1 MCGKVARWRHPG
13 SGTTTCDINTWTEPF
28 TVSHLKL
35 EFEQFEQF
43 EFTRKSPDRRAFS
56 CPRGVSSPPDG
67 RGGPPTGNPTSRS
80 AQWKELVAS
89 CSDRSKNATIVS
101 DAQFR
106 PVRRVRTL
114 RSMPRCPSVRDR
126 FAFLTEGTACGGG
139 ALRNAHAGRMGP
151 PTAAALVRL
160 VRGGSGAKAA
170 RPSRGCGKSWLI

>member
-89 CSDRSKNATIVS
+89 CSDRSKNATIVVMPS
-101 DAQFR
+101 FAPFVASERSVRCRDAPPFATDSPSSPKER
-106 PVRRVRTL
+106 PVVVVHFGMLTPDEWDPQQ
-114 RSMPRCPSVRDR
+114 PRP
-126 FAFLTEGTACGGG
+126 
-139 ALRNAHAGRMGP
+139 
-151 PTAAALVRL
+151 
-160 VRGGSGAKAA
+160 
-170 RPSRGCGKSWLI
+170 